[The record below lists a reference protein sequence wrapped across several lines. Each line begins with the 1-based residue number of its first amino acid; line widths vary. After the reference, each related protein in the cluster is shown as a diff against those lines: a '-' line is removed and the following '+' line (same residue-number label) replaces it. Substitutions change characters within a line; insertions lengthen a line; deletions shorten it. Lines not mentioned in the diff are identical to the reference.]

1 MRGFHNNSFDPQTLV
16 VLETAFDEAWFTLKS
31 NGITTVKP
39 DELARCVLRLAMTS
53 HPRPLGARRTDIQ
66 VAFRVMFGILHF
78 IAVKKSRHDNNIGL
92 VGDRASRGCIAP
104 ASIGP
109 TPKRA
114 GGHVWG
120 TKAKPLAPML
130 PTALLSKPRT
140 RLR

>member
-1 MRGFHNNSFDPQTLV
+1 
-16 VLETAFDEAWFTLKS
+16 
-31 NGITTVKP
+31 VKP
-39 DELARCVLRLAMTS
+39 DELARCVSCGLLWKANVTSHECATMRLMTS

-78 IAVKKSRHDNNIGL
+78 IAVKSRATITTLALSETVRLEVVSLLPLL
-92 VGDRASRGCIAP
+92 VRLP
-104 ASIGP
+104 NVL
-109 TPKRA
+109 